1 LKSLRALGLEDAII
15 PIIVPGTIFVIC
27 RKSPPNARFSAAC
40 V

>member
-27 RKSPPNARFSAAC
+27 RKSAS
-40 V
+40 